1 MTSSNPG
8 SFDTNAPAP
17 QAAPGTP
24 PGTGVHQPPDH
35 DEVVYYQGS
44 PLVRGGLGKL
54 FEFGFI
60 GLILIALPVC
70 AWVFNWNFVWW
81 LDLILIV
88 LGLLMFVVPALRT
101 KTIRYR
107 ITNYRIDYERGL
119 LARNIDTLELWHV
132 EDLHFHQSLLGR
144 ILNVGSITVVS
155 RDETLPKLELLS
167 LPNPKPLYETLKQRV
182 IAVKRSQGVLKVD
195 PG

>member
-1 MTSSNPG
+1 MTSSNSG
-8 SFDTNAPAP
+8 GFDPSAATPAASTSP
-17 QAAPGTP
+17 
-24 PGTGVHQPPDH
+24 GVHQPPDH
-35 DEVVYYQGS
+35 DEIVYYQGS
-44 PLVRGGLGKL
+44 PLVRGGLAKL

-60 GLILIALPVC
+60 GLLLIVVPIA
-70 AWVFNWNFVWW
+70 AWVFKHT
-81 LDLILIV
+81 LPTIV
-88 LGLLMFVVPALRT
+88 SAVMVVVGLLMFLVPALRV

-144 ILNVGSITVVS
+144 LLNVGSIIVTS
-155 RDETLPKLELLS
+155 RDETLPKLELHG
-167 LPNPKPLYETLKQRV
+167 LPNSRPLYETLKQRV
-182 IAVKRSQGVLKVD
+182 IAVKRQQGVLKVD

>member
-1 MTSSNPG
+1 MTTSNSG
-8 SFDTNAPAP
+8 GFDPSTPAPA
-17 QAAPGTP
+17 ASAGA
-24 PGTGVHQPPDH
+24 GVHQPPDH
-35 DEVVYYQGS
+35 DEIVYYQGS
-44 PLVRGGLGKL
+44 PLVRGGLAKL

-60 GLILIALPVC
+60 GLLLIIIPIA
-70 AWVFNWNFVWW
+70 AWVFKHTFPA
-81 LDLILIV
+81 ILNAILV
-88 LGLLMFVVPALRT
+88 VAGLLMFLGPALRT

-144 ILNVGSITVVS
+144 LLNVGSIIVTS
-155 RDETLPKLELLS
+155 RDETLPKLELHG
-167 LPNPKPLYETLKQRV
+167 LPNPRPLYETLKQRV
-182 IAVKRSQGVLKVD
+182 IAVKRQQGVLKVD

>member
-1 MTSSNPG
+1 MASSNTGGIDPIAA
-8 SFDTNAPAP
+8 APATTS
-17 QAAPGTP
+17 ATP
-24 PGTGVHQPPDH
+24 GVHQPPDH
-35 DEVVYYQGS
+35 DEIVYYQGS
-44 PLVRGGLGKL
+44 PLVRGGLAKL

-60 GLILIALPVC
+60 GLVLIVVPIA
-70 AWVFNWNFVWW
+70 AWVFKHTFPA
-81 LDLILIV
+81 IV
-88 LGLLMFVVPALRT
+88 NAIMVVVGLLMFLVPALRV

-144 ILNVGSITVVS
+144 LLNVGSIIVTS
-155 RDETLPKLELLS
+155 RDETLPKLELHG
-167 LPNPKPLYETLKQRV
+167 LPNPRPLYETLKQRV
-182 IAVKRSQGVLKVD
+182 IAVKRQQGVLKVD